1 MAGIYIHIP
10 FCKKACFYCDFHFST
25 SLRFK
30 EDMIDAILIE
40 ITNQQKYLEGKTLE
54 TIYFGGGTPSL
65 LNKEELTRII
75 NKVYKTFDVIDSPE
89 MTLEANPDDLTIEK
103 LKELKTVG
111 INRLSIGVQSFF
123 DEHLKWMNRA
133 HSATESEVCIK
144 DAQEIGFQNITI
156 DLIYGMPN
164 LTDKQWQENI
174 EKAIALNVPH
184 ISAYNLTVE
193 KNTALAHFV
202 KKGKYKPLSDEKGA
216 KQFSYLIETLEA
228 NGFEQ
233 YETSNFAKDK
243 QYSIHNSSYWRGKHY
258 LGIGPSAH
266 SYNNDSRQ
274 WNIANN
280 KKYIDAIS
288 NNENHFEIEQL
299 SNSDKINEHLLIGL
313 RTIWGCDLNFI
324 RSLSSEK
331 VYKEFYKELTVQIN
345 KKLLTIE
352 KNRILLSK
360 KGKLFADRIA
370 SDLFVE

>member
-1 MAGIYIHIP
+1 
-10 FCKKACFYCDFHFST
+10 
-25 SLRFK
+25 
-30 EDMIDAILIE
+30 MINAILKE
-40 ITNQQKYLEGKTLE
+40 IIDQQKYLEGKTLE

-65 LNKEELTRII
+65 LNKEELTLII
-75 NKVYKTFDVIDSPE
+75 ETVYTIFDVIEHPE
-89 MTLEANPDDLTIEK
+89 ITLEANPDDLTLEK
-103 LKELKTVG
+103 LQELKAVG

-133 HSATESEVCIK
+133 HTATESEICIRN
-144 DAQEIGFQNITI
+144 AQAIGFQNITI

-164 LTDKQWQENI
+164 LTDKQWQKNI
-174 EKAIALNVPH
+174 EKAIELNVPH

-216 KQFSYLIETLEA
+216 KQFSYLIETLET
-228 NGFEQ
+228 NDFEQ

-274 WNIANN
+274 WNVANN

-288 NNENHFEIEQL
+288 NNEIPFEIEKL
-299 SNSDKINEHLLIGL
+299 SNADKINEHLLIGL

-324 RSLSSEK
+324 LSLSSEK
-331 VYKEFYKELTVQIN
+331 GYLAFDKELTIQLN
-345 KKLLTIE
+345 KKLLTRE
-352 KNRILLSK
+352 DNRIYLTK

-370 SDLFVE
+370 SDLFVG